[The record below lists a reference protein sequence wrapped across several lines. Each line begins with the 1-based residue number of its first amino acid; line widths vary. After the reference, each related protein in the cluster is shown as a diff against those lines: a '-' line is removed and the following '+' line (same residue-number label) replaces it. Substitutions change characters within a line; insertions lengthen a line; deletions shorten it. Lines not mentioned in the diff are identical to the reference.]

1 MRAKNFEEEMYLDQ
15 QRVNQT
21 TWEQKYFFEEN
32 GFTKEDLA
40 YEEEM
45 SSQYWSEY
53 MTDLAWCNTYLDSNS
68 GCSPLPPEGFFDIGS
83 ERIVM

>member
-1 MRAKNFEEEMYLDQ
+1 MRPKNFEEEMCLDQ

-21 TWEQKYFFEEN
+21 AWEQKYFFEEN

-53 MTDLAWCNTYLDSNS
+53 MTDLEWRNS
-68 GCSPLPPEGFFDIGS
+68 CFLNNNIGRQCPPPPVGLFLISP
-83 ERIVM
+83 